1 MVNRSDLS
9 LGFTPGAHILEVRE
23 KLQRVI
29 ALLDRHGAQG
39 LRLQRAENLAWIS
52 GGGDFRINREG
63 NPVAE
68 ALVTRAGVQYF
79 TDRIEE
85 GRLAREELP
94 AWSRI
99 TAVDWFTPGARAEAL
114 LAAAP
119 GALLEDLQIDLA
131 TIRQPLLPI
140 ERTRLAAVGASASRA
155 LTDIAHTLTPSMS
168 ERQVAAAVQGAV
180 RHQQLEVPVCLVA
193 GESRLAEVRHPLPSD
208 APFGRVGMIV
218 VCASRFGVVAS
229 FTRLVAF
236 KEAPQQVVE
245 NLAKVWEVE
254 AAMLAASRPG
264 VPTHAVLEAAQ
275 AAYAAVG
282 EGDAWRDHHQGGP
295 ACYAPRSW
303 LATPTEVRP
312 LQSGM
317 PLAWNPSLPWAK
329 SEDTFVL
336 EGEELKNVTWDARW
350 PSVTVAGRPRA
361 TVLVR

>member
-9 LGFTPGAHILEVRE
+9 LGFTPGAQILEVRE
-23 KLQRVI
+23 KLQRV
-29 ALLDRHGAQG
+29 ATLLGRHGADG

-63 NPVAE
+63 NAIAE
-68 ALVTRAGVQYF
+68 ALVTRDGVHYF
-79 TDRIEE
+79 TDRIERE
-85 GRLAREELP
+85 RLASEELP

-119 GALLEDLQIDLA
+119 GRLLDDLELDLA
-131 TIRQPLLPI
+131 TTRQPLLAI
-140 ERTRLAAVGASASRA
+140 ERARLAAVGASTSRA
-155 LTDIAHTLTPSMS
+155 LTDIAHTLRPNMS

-193 GESRLAEVRHPLPSD
+193 GESRLGGVRHPLPTD
-208 APFGRVGMIV
+208 APFGAVGMIV

-229 FTRLVAF
+229 LTRLIAF
-236 KEAPQQVVE
+236 GEAPQRVVE

-254 AAMLAASRPG
+254 AAMLTASRPG
-264 VPTHAVLEAAQ
+264 VPTNAVLEAAQ
-275 AAYAAVG
+275 AAYAALGMG
-282 EGDAWRDHHQGGP
+282 EAWRDHHQGGP

-303 LATPTEVRP
+303 LATPTELRP
-312 LQSGM
+312 LESGM

-329 SEDTFVL
+329 SEDTFML
-336 EGEELKNVTWDARW
+336 DGDELTNLTWDARW
-350 PSVTVAGRPRA
+350 PSVSVAGRPRA
-361 TVLVR
+361 TVLVL